1 MHIRTAAAA
10 AAGTLAVLA
19 LSAPAAQADTH
30 KGDTVFTSV
39 TFSKSTLYLG
49 ASTAHGLTVTATVKD
64 NSGIKNIYGGKLVSP
79 AGRIAFPRS
88 ADCTRPSS
96 TTMKCVFKYLLD
108 PDGADYENLKNADAG
123 TWHLDAEAA
132 AKDGDYYGLT
142 TSKTMK
148 VKRYARL
155 TATQAGPEPVAKGH
169 ALTVT
174 GTLSR
179 ADWTGGGYDGF
190 GAQHVALQFKKAGSS
205 TYGTVKT
212 VTTDGS
218 GKLRTTV
225 TAHSAGTWR
234 WRFAG
239 TGTTGAANATGDGVA
254 VK

>member
-30 KGDTVFTSV
+30 KGDTAFTSV
-39 TFSKSTLYLG
+39 IFSKSTVYLG
-49 ASTAHGLTVTATVKD
+49 VSKGHGLTVTATVKD
-64 NSGIKNIYGGKLVSP
+64 NSGIKNIYGDKLVSP
-79 AGRIAFPRS
+79 AGRIAFARS

-96 TTMKCVFKYLLD
+96 TTMKCVFTYALD
-108 PDGADYENLKNADAG
+108 PNGADYENLRNADAG

-132 AKDGDYYGLT
+132 AYDGDYYQLT
-142 TSKTMK
+142 TSKWMK

-174 GTLSR
+174 GALTR
-179 ADWTGGGYDGF
+179 ADWTTGAYAGF
-190 GAQHVALQFKKAGSS
+190 GGQHVALQFKKAGSS
-205 TYGTVKT
+205 TYRTVKT
-212 VTTDGS
+212 VTTDGG

-225 TAHSAGTWR
+225 TADSAGTWR

-239 TGTTGAANATGDGVA
+239 TGTTGAANAAGDGVA
-254 VK
+254 LK